1 MMFSLSV
8 DLFWVVYLLATSA
21 ATGALTVVTLGC
33 AGITDIFHCDSLR
46 GEVRPDLPWLHAT
59 THLG

>member
-1 MMFSLSV
+1 M
-8 DLFWVVYLLATSA
+8 LATSA